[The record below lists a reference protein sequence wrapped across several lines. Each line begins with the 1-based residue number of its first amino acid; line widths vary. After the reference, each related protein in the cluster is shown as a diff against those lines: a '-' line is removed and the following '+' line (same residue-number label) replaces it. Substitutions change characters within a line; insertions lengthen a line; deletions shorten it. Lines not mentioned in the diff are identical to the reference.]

1 MTTIKIFIHFN
12 VFKLDAFLFF
22 FVSSDLFLF
31 LSFSLCHVICWLFN
45 CCGQGRKCTRKQKAW
60 WLVIITFVFTFLL
73 TIFISIEMYHNGAE
87 PHILAWFSG
96 GMCVLLG
103 KCTCCCLF
111 LFRSVQK

>member
-1 MTTIKIFIHFN
+1 MGYSSSTS
-12 VFKLDAFLFF
+12 FF
-22 FVSSDLFLF
+22 FC
-31 LSFSLCHVICWLFN
+31 SLCHVICWLFN

-60 WLVIITFVFTFLL
+60 WLVIITFVLTFLL

-103 KCTCCCLF
+103 KCTETLIFHDNIFFILLC
-111 LFRSVQK
+111 